1 VQVGTFADSGI
12 PALFQ
17 EAYRLGVEKKR
28 CEVKLA
34 GGAELTASGSIS
46 NLQIGRRNIL
56 AARGLLWR
64 NGLMTRA
71 EATGGAVPRTVR
83 ISVDDGRVE
92 VCTGRDMALL

>member
-1 VQVGTFADSGI
+1 
-12 PALFQ
+12 
-17 EAYRLGVEKKR
+17 
-28 CEVKLA
+28 
-34 GGAELTASGSIS
+34 
-46 NLQIGRRNIL
+46 LQIGRRNIL